1 MMKNST
7 IITMTPDGIVGLSKH
22 NIAKGM
28 GTWTRNVCITKMIKH
43 KFKKRMEQKS
53 DYIKRFR
60 RSTLASKSDYIS

>member
-28 GTWTRNVCITKMIKH
+28 GTWTRNVCITKIIKH
-43 KFKKRMEQKS
+43 KLKKE
-53 DYIKRFR
+53 DGTEI
-60 RSTLASKSDYIS
+60 

>member
-7 IITMTPDGIVGLSKH
+7 IITMTPDDSVGLSKH

-43 KFKKRMEQKS
+43 KFKKE
-53 DYIKRFR
+53 DGTEI
-60 RSTLASKSDYIS
+60 

>member
-43 KFKKRMEQKS
+43 KFKRGWNRNLIILKDFVVPPWQVKV
-53 DYIKRFR
+53 I
-60 RSTLASKSDYIS
+60 T